1 MIRRAVTTT
10 LAALCLSLLPMA
22 ASAMCGHD
30 EARLSCA
37 PGTAWDEAAKACIA
51 TTS

>member
-1 MIRRAVTTT
+1 MTTRAVTTP

-22 ASAMCGHD
+22 ASAKCGHD

-37 PGTAWDEAAKACIA
+37 QGTVWDEAAKACVT